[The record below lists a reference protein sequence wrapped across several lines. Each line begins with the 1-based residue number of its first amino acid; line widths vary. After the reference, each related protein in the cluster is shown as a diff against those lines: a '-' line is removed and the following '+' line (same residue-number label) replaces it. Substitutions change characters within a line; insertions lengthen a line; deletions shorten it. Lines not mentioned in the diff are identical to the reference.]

1 MFSTLIGFYSSLIVF
16 YSSLIRFLKKDVHS
30 MSIIYKLIPHLLALG
45 GIVLV
50 LLRGFPG
57 RRTVVMTTSICGFV
71 IGVAGA
77 LIMFR
82 SFKGEL
88 TFGIIK
94 SALGVSFLF
103 LWSASV
109 VAIYRITGRGEMS
122 FRGEWLVNS
131 SFFTGGVSG
140 LACILAGAVCAC
152 ILPGNSGNVLTPVI
166 LVLSVVAL
174 AYFLAYVAMLMEK
187 LVPASFKASLSSML
201 AAVVSLLL
209 FSSSSILRLDL
220 FSPLSMKVMKG
231 FHDFVHQF
239 MESILIPDHFF
250 VRPVVWKLIGLLFSK
265 EVGFWGGMLIWFIP
279 AILIALAIQYER
291 LPAVAHIRQGAQ
303 RRKVLAAAIS
313 ARRCRLVIPVFSVV
327 IFSAAAYQSCFP
339 TVEYWDPKPVQVT
352 SSPSGEIF
360 IPKKGEVDLTDG
372 KLHKYLFKQGDREA
386 RFFVLM
392 TPEGKLTVD
401 LDACAICKP
410 DGYGQAEG
418 SVICYYCKTLIPL
431 DTVGKPG
438 GCNPVPVPF
447 TEKADGVAID
457 GLTLVNSWS
466 STVQSTSRV
475 KEVGK

>member
-1 MFSTLIGFYSSLIVF
+1 MV
-16 YSSLIRFLKKDVHS
+16 VV
-30 MSIIYKLIPHLLALG
+30 KLIPQLLALG

-50 LLRGFPG
+50 LLRGVPG

-71 IGVAGA
+71 IGVAGV

-82 SFKGEL
+82 SLSGEI
-88 TFGIIK
+88 TIGIIK
-94 SALGVSFLF
+94 SALGASFLF
-103 LWSASV
+103 LWCISV
-109 VAIYRITGRGEMS
+109 IAIYRITGRGETN
-122 FRGEWLVNS
+122 FRGERFVNTSFGAGGFS
-131 SFFTGGVSG
+131 S

-152 ILPGNSGNVLTPVI
+152 RLQETSNNILTLLI
-166 LVLSVVAL
+166 LVLSAAAL
-174 AYFLAYVAMLMEK
+174 AYFLTYVAMFIEK
-187 LVPASFKASLSSML
+187 LVPSSFKVSLSSML

-265 EVGFWGGMLIWFIP
+265 EVGFWGGMAIWFIP
-279 AILIALAIQYER
+279 VLLIVLAIQYER
-291 LPAVAHIRQGAQ
+291 LPSVAHIRQGAQ

-313 ARRCRLVIPVFSVV
+313 ARRYRLVIPVISVV

-339 TVEYWDPKPVQVT
+339 TVEYWDPKPVPVT
-352 SSPSGEIF
+352 ASPAGEIF
-360 IPKKGEVDLTDG
+360 IPNKGEVDLTDG
-372 KLHKYLFKQGDREA
+372 KIHKYIFKQGDREA
-386 RFFVLM
+386 RFFVLL
-392 TPEGKLTVD
+392 TPEGKFTVD

-447 TEKADGVAID
+447 TEKSDGVAID
-457 GLTLVNSWS
+457 GLTLINNWN
-466 STVQSTSRV
+466 STVQATTRI
-475 KEVGK
+475 KEGGK